1 MNHYCT
7 LFDSHYLSRGLA
19 MYESLVET
27 GESFTLYVF
36 CFDESSYRIIT
47 QLKLDHLVAISLQQF
62 ETEALLNVKGER
74 NVAEYCWTCTPFV
87 IGHVL
92 MHFDVREVT
101 YIDADLLFFHKP
113 SILLEEFRASG
124 SSVLINRHKY
134 MAEYDQS
141 HISGIYCVEFV
152 TFKADQNGMSVLEWW
167 QERCLEWCY
176 ARVEDGKFGDQKYL
190 DHWPEQFEGVHVL
203 QHIGTAAPWNVQRYH
218 LTDDMKI
225 DGQDLVFYHYHG
237 FKYTGPNQ
245 FNVSTIYR
253 ISMQVITHIYAP
265 YIEALQKQEQRL
277 QAYAND
283 AVIRHHYDT
292 VEMAA
297 RYNRYYLMQDQWLKN
312 VHRQRY
318 IQQYLQERGI
328 QKIAIYGAGKFGEN
342 VYAELQHSNI
352 QVVCFIDN
360 ANAYGDINGVPKV
373 SPAQQELLQNVD
385 AIIITPFY
393 DAINIFMDHF
403 KQKEQEHKVLSLED
417 IVFALS

>member
-27 GESFTLYVF
+27 GECFTLYVF
-36 CFDESSYRIIT
+36 CFDESSYRITT
-47 QLKLDHLVAISLQQF
+47 QLKLDHLIAISLEQF
-62 ETEALLNVKGER
+62 ETEALLNVKSDR

-92 MHFDVREVT
+92 TQFDVEEVT

-124 SSVLINRHKY
+124 SSVLINGHKY

-141 HISGIYCVEFV
+141 HTSGIYCVEFV
-152 TFKADQNGMSVLEWW
+152 TFKADQNGTRVLEWW

-176 ARVEDGKFGDQKYL
+176 DRFEDGKLGDQKYL

-218 LTDDMKI
+218 LTEDMKI
-225 DGQDLVFYHYHG
+225 GGQELVFYHYQG
-237 FKYTGPNQ
+237 FRFIGPNQ
-245 FNVSTIYR
+245 FNLSTIYR
-253 ISMQVITHIYAP
+253 ISMNVINLIYVP
-265 YIEALQKQEQRL
+265 YIEALEKQEQRL
-277 QAYAND
+277 KAYAD
-283 AVIRHHYDT
+283 DIVIHHYYDKLDL
-292 VEMAA
+292 EG
-297 RYNRYYLMQDQWLKN
+297 RYTRYYLMQDQWLKN
-312 VHRQRY
+312 LHRQRY
-318 IQQYLQERGI
+318 IQHHLQEKGM
-328 QKIAIYGAGKFGEN
+328 QKVAIYGAGKLGEN
-342 VYAELQHSNI
+342 VYAELQHSDI

-360 ANAYGDINGVPKV
+360 VNAHGDINGIPKV
-373 SPAQQELLQNVD
+373 SLAQQELLQSVD
-385 AIIITPFY
+385 AIIITPVY
-393 DAINIFMDHF
+393 DTINIFINQF
-403 KQKEQEHKVLSLED
+403 KQTELEKKILSLED